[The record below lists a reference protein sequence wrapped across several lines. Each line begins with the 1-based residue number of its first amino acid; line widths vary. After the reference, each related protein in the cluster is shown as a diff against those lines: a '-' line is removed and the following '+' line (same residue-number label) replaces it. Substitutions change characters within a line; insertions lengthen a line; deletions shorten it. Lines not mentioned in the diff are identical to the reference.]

1 MSNDKARLRIYD
13 LNSKVLE
20 LVREGK
26 RSPEGVARVLQTIQ
40 DDTGFETTLF
50 PLSLVETGKV
60 VLGSNLLGDAS
71 VQMESWIKF
80 YRDRYSI
87 KLNDVAS
94 IAIPEHQQGF
104 DRLIVV
110 AEGLTPN
117 RIVESMKKPM
127 KVWTYADD
135 LDSAIIPAPSFSRP
149 KGTYAIWCRNR
160 VEADEELKNKSV
172 EMLESDGVSCL
183 NLEERL
189 LFEEIF
195 FGETGKHLDVKNV
208 TLCAGSRDRDG
219 CVPYVSWFS
228 GDGGVRVSWYHL
240 QGRDVGLRARQAI
253 S

>member
-110 AEGLTPN
+110 AEGLT
-117 RIVESMKKPM
+117 
-127 KVWTYADD
+127 
-135 LDSAIIPAPSFSRP
+135 
-149 KGTYAIWCRNR
+149 
-160 VEADEELKNKSV
+160 
-172 EMLESDGVSCL
+172 
-183 NLEERL
+183 
-189 LFEEIF
+189 
-195 FGETGKHLDVKNV
+195 
-208 TLCAGSRDRDG
+208 
-219 CVPYVSWFS
+219 
-228 GDGGVRVSWYHL
+228 
-240 QGRDVGLRARQAI
+240 
-253 S
+253 